1 MKFRK
6 AMALLL
12 AGTMALS
19 MAACGG
25 GSSSSSSDSSS
36 SDAES
41 TDSTDSSD
49 SSDVT
54 LSVTIWDSNQEPGLT
69 QIMNDFTE
77 KTGIKTKV
85 SVVKWDEYW
94 TLLESGAQGGSLPDV
109 FWMHSNESERYM
121 SNDMLLDLTDKIADS
136 SEIDPANYPE
146 DIWGLYTYDD
156 KYYAVPKD
164 VDTIALW
171 YNKTLFDEAGLEYP
185 TADWTWDDVTE
196 AAKKLTKDDG
206 SQYGLAMGNGSNQDG
221 YYNMVYD
228 NGGYIINDD
237 KTQSGWDDPKT
248 IEAMQTMEGWI
259 NDGVMP
265 SLETMSENG
274 TDVLFESGKVAMITQ
289 GSWMLAAYRDN
300 EYTAANCDCVE
311 LPKSA
316 TTGRR
321 ASIYNGLGW
330 AASATTE
337 HPDEAWQLIEYL
349 GSKEAQEKQ
358 AELGVTMSA
367 YTGTSEMVARR
378 VTGITGK
385 KNTGVIASGQV
396 FPDALSVG
404 TFASRDGYPILL
416 VKKNLVPDQVVRA
429 IKDLDINK
437 TYIAGGTNTISKSTE
452 AKLPGVL
459 ERMAGKDRYE
469 TSVAIAKSKFK
480 NSTEAFI
487 ASGEEFADALVIS
500 PVSGKYNRPT
510 LLASRNKKTNA
521 VVKKYIEESYLTSI
535 TAIGGEKYL
544 PNSIMLDLVGK

>member
-274 TDVLFESGKVAMITQ
+274 NDVLFESGKVAMITQ

-337 HPDEAWQLIEYL
+337 QPDEAWQLIEYL

-367 YTGTSEMVARR
+367 YTGTS
-378 VTGITGK
+378 
-385 KNTGVIASGQV
+385 
-396 FPDALSVG
+396 DAW
-404 TFASRDGYPILL
+404 
-416 VKKNLVPDQVVRA
+416 
-429 IKDLDINK
+429 
-437 TYIAGGTNTISKSTE
+437 
-452 AKLPGVL
+452 
-459 ERMAGKDRYE
+459 
-469 TSVAIAKSKFK
+469 AKSADFNLQAYLNMMDDMVIRPYSRTTVTWENEDSEIMKDVFSGDK
-480 NSTEAFI
+480 TMEEACK
-487 ASGEEFADALVIS
+487 AMADQM
-500 PVSGKYNRPT
+500 NEC
-510 LLASRNKKTNA
+510 LAD
-521 VVKKYIEESYLTSI
+521 EQ
-535 TAIGGEKYL
+535 
-544 PNSIMLDLVGK
+544 